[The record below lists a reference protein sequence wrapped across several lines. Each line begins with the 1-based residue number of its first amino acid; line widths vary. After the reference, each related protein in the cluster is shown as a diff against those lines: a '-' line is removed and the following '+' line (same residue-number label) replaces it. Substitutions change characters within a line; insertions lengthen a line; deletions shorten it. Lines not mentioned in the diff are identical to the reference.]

1 MTWWCLLKRS
11 SVWRILE
18 TTPARSEFRHR
29 KTNVA
34 FARFGGGGM
43 TSDVVVVTSRSVVVA
58 VVSICVVVVT
68 TGSLSCRKCGGNVA
82 AVELK

>member
-1 MTWWCLLKRS
+1 
-11 SVWRILE
+11 
-18 TTPARSEFRHR
+18 
-29 KTNVA
+29 
-34 FARFGGGGM
+34 M